1 VLASL
6 RTHSVLVATLLSRP
20 VLVASLLVMV
30 AFMDLATFDSL
41 LSSGGQELLAEVS
54 ARAGMESDLA
64 LGTRLRREH
73 PVELVAA
80 AVTQN
85 HLRQRAE
92 PKFGTSSASMYFTH
106 DALEQATRASVAQ
119 ARATRLTA
127 AGVAAVVD
135 LGCGIGGDLVAFARG
150 GLRVRGVERDPVR
163 AAIARAN
170 LRALGLDGEV
180 VEADLADVRPRPDE
194 VPFIDPARRDGT
206 GRVFDPAAMTPSW
219 DVVSRFLAGPA
230 VVKTLPGFPH
240 QLIPERVEAQWV
252 SDGGDLVETCL
263 WGPGL
268 ATAPRRATTL
278 PSGAELIG
286 AGEPGDVGKVGG
298 WLHEPD
304 DAVIRAGLVGELA
317 TRMGGHLVDAHLAYV
332 TTDEASSDPLARSF
346 RIVEEIP
353 YREKPMRAALVAHDI
368 GTLTIKKRG
377 VHIVPEQLARRL
389 KLKGSQR
396 GTVILAR
403 IDDGARA
410 FLVERT

>member
-1 VLASL
+1 
-6 RTHSVLVATLLSRP
+6 
-20 VLVASLLVMV
+20 
-30 AFMDLATFDSL
+30 MDLATLDLL
-41 LSSGGQELLAEVS
+41 LSPAGQDLLAEVA
-54 ARAGMESDLA
+54 ARAGVESDLA
-64 LGTRLRREH
+64 LGTRLRRDH
-73 PVELVAA
+73 PVGLVAA

-85 HLRQRAE
+85 HLRKRAE
-92 PKFGTSSASMYFTH
+92 SKFGSSSASLYFTH

-135 LGCGIGGDLVAFARG
+135 LGCGIGGDLMAFARA
-150 GLRVRGVERDPVR
+150 GLNVRGVERDPVR

-170 LRALGLDGEV
+170 LRALGLVGEV
-180 VEADLADVRPRPDE
+180 VEADLADVQPEANE
-194 VPFIDPARRDGT
+194 VPFIDPARRDGK

-219 DVVSRFLAGPA
+219 DVVSRFLTGPA

-240 QLIPERVEAQWV
+240 NLIPDGVEAQWV

-268 ATAPRRATTL
+268 TTAPRRATAL

-286 AGEPGDVGKVGG
+286 SGDPGDVGDVGG

-317 TRMGGHLVDAHLAYV
+317 ARMGGHLVDPHLAYV
-332 TTDEASSDPLARSF
+332 TTGEASSDPLARSF
-346 RIVEEIP
+346 RVVEEIP
-353 YREKPMRAALVAHDI
+353 FREKPMRTALVAHDV

-377 VHIVPEQLARRL
+377 VDIVPEQLVKRL
-389 KLKGSQR
+389 KLRGSQP

-403 IDDGARA
+403 IQDGARA

>member
-1 VLASL
+1 
-6 RTHSVLVATLLSRP
+6 
-20 VLVASLLVMV
+20 MV
-30 AFMDLATFDSL
+30 AFMELATFEAL
-41 LSSGGQELLAEVS
+41 LSPDGQELLAEVG
-54 ARAGMESDLA
+54 ARAGIESDLA
-64 LGTRLRREH
+64 LGTRLRLDH
-73 PVELVAA
+73 PAELVAA

-92 PKFGTSSASMYFTH
+92 AKFGPSSASMYFTH

-119 ARATRLTA
+119 ARAERLTA
-127 AGVAAVVD
+127 AGVPAVVD
-135 LGCGIGGDLVAFARG
+135 LGCGIGGDLAAFARA

-170 LRALGLDGEV
+170 LRVLGLDGEV
-180 VEADLADVRPRPDE
+180 VEADLADVRAQPDE

-219 DVVSRFLAGPA
+219 DVVSRFLNQPA

-240 QLIPERVEAQWV
+240 QLIPEGVEAQWV

-268 ATAPRRATTL
+268 ATAPRRATAL
-278 PSGAELIG
+278 PSGAELVG
-286 AGEPGDVGKVGG
+286 SGVPGDVGDVGG

-317 TRMGGHLVDAHLAYV
+317 TRMSGRLVDAHLAYV
-332 TTDEASSDPLARSF
+332 TTDEATSDPLARSF
-346 RIVEEIP
+346 RVVEEIP
-353 YREKPMRAALVAHDI
+353 YRERPMRAALVARDV

-377 VHIVPEQLARRL
+377 VDVVPEQLVKRL
-389 KLKGSQR
+389 KLKGSR
-396 GTVILAR
+396 PGTVILAR
-403 IDDGARA
+403 IEDGARA
-410 FLVERT
+410 FLVQRD